1 MCEPNARRA
10 LEGSAS
16 AFYVPGKLQV
26 RLKVRILRRLVAVFR
41 LRPGCLG
48 GVINISELVGGC
60 GHTYG
65 RIAVQM
71 MQSLRSH
78 RPMQFP

>member
-1 MCEPNARRA
+1 MQSRAFLIMCEPNARRA

-16 AFYVPGKLQV
+16 VFYVPGKLQV

-48 GVINISELVGGC
+48 GVINISELAGAAAIRTVEL
-60 GHTYG
+60 
-65 RIAVQM
+65 
-71 MQSLRSH
+71 LRK
-78 RPMQFP
+78 